1 MASTQL
7 KSDISES
14 EDIEDHIDDLDDS
27 YFKLQKI
34 NRLKRFKEKYP
45 NGIGEITEFNF
56 LNISTTSQNQ

>member
-1 MASTQL
+1 MTTSQL
-7 KSDISES
+7 KSDVFES
-14 EDIEDHIDDLDDS
+14 CDDIDDDMDDS

-56 LNISTTSQNQ
+56 LNTSTTNPNQ

>member
-1 MASTQL
+1 MTNTQL

-14 EDIEDHIDDLDDS
+14 HNDIDEDDDS

-56 LNISTTSQNQ
+56 LNTSTTNPS